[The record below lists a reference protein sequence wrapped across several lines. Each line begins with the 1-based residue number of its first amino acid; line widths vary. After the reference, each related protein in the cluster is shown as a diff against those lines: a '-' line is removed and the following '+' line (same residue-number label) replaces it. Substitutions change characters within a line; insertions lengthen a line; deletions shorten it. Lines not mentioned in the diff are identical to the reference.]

1 MRIMMQNVCSLAA
14 TRDQQI
20 VAYLYQEG
28 PLDERIGFERHL
40 AACALCRAEVDALRG
55 VRAELGQWPSPDVD
69 FSVTMPEMAGAA
81 VVPAP
86 RWQFPVWAQAAAA
99 VLCVG
104 VGAGAANLHVNY
116 SSGQGLTVRTGW
128 QHQEPAAVA
137 AVPTPVATA
146 APAVERPWRA
156 DLAALEQRLRAEQ
169 QAQPVAASVSPA
181 ALDEAALRRV
191 RALLEDS
198 ERRQQRDVALRFA
211 EMAREVESQR
221 QSDLARIDRSL
232 GLVQSRTGME
242 VMRTQQQMN
251 SLAQRVSQRQ

>member
-1 MRIMMQNVCSLAA
+1 MMQNVCSLAMA
-14 TRDQQI
+14 RDQQI

-40 AACALCRAEVDALRG
+40 ASCALCRAEVDTLRG
-55 VRAELGQWPSPDVD
+55 VRAELGQWASPDID
-69 FSVTMPEMAGAA
+69 FSVMLPDVPNAAGASA
-81 VVPAP
+81 A
-86 RWQFPVWAQAAAA
+86 RWHFPVWAQAAAA

-116 SSGQGLTVRTGW
+116 SSAEGLTVRTGW
-128 QHQEPAAVA
+128 QHQEPAPVMA
-137 AVPTPVATA
+137 AQAPVAIPVSTNA
-146 APAVERPWRA
+146 QPWRA
-156 DLAALEQRLRAEQ
+156 ELAALEERLHAEQ
-169 QAQPVAASVSPA
+169 QALPVSAPSPA
-181 ALDEAALRRV
+181 VADEAALRRV
-191 RALLEDS
+191 RAWLEDS

-221 QSDLARIDRSL
+221 QSDLARIDRNL

-251 SLAQRVSQRQ
+251 NLAQRVSQRQ